1 MFVTTFKDMDFFL
14 NFLYKSRTHAIYALW
29 VASWLLRSA

>member
-1 MFVTTFKDMDFFL
+1 MIFEKKFL
-14 NFLYKSRTHAIYALW
+14 YFLYKSRTHAIYALW